1 VLARVVPP
9 LPSSSRLVS
18 SQVTLQVQA
27 TKATMQPGG
36 KYFGF
41 TRNPVLKPKFV
52 ATGLM
57 LVGEST
63 YEPPKPQNASPF
75 KRARTSAGSAAPTA
89 RPLDDSEALKLANV
103 KLCY

>member
-1 VLARVVPP
+1 VLARVAPP

-75 KRARTSAGSAAPTA
+75 KRARTSTGSAAPTA